1 MREISGAKAIM
12 KAIQITEF
20 GGPEKMSLIDI
31 ADPVPG
37 DGEVLLDVLKIGIN
51 YADTHQVENSYLSAQ
66 TLPLIPGIEV
76 VGRTAEGT
84 RVLALVSSG
93 GYAEKATAH
102 KGALIPI
109 PDAVSDEDALC
120 MLVQGSTAWHVL
132 KTMAHQKPGESV
144 VIHAAA
150 GGVGVIAIQLAKMW
164 GAKVIAVAS
173 SQEKRDLALSL
184 GADVA
189 IDAKDPDLKSAII
202 AANGGKRVDIVLEMV
217 GGPTFDKSLESLA
230 HFGRLITYGM
240 ASREAPTAIAPGALM
255 AGTKTVSGFWLSHC
269 FAKPELFHDV
279 IAELFT
285 MIAAGTLRP
294 VIGARFGLSQAVEAH
309 TQMRSRGSTGKI
321 TLDPQR

>member
-1 MREISGAKAIM
+1 MSGAKVMM
-12 KAIQITEF
+12 KAIQISEF
-20 GGPEKMSLIDI
+20 GGPEKMALIEI

-76 VGRTAEGT
+76 VGRTPDGQ

-93 GYAEKATAH
+93 GYAQKATAN
-102 KGALIPI
+102 KGAIIPI

-120 MLVQGSTAWHVL
+120 MLVQGSTAWHIL

-150 GGVGVIAIQLAKMW
+150 GGVGVIAIQLAKLW
-164 GAKVIAVAS
+164 EAKVIAVAS
-173 SQEKRDLALSL
+173 TQEKRDLALSL
-184 GADVA
+184 GADVVV
-189 IDAKDPDLKSAII
+189 DAHDPDLKSAIK
-202 AANGGKRVDIVLEMV
+202 AANGGKKVDIVLEMV
-217 GGPTFDKSLESLA
+217 GGQTFDQSLDSLA

-240 ASREAPTAIAPGALM
+240 ASRVAPTSIAPGSLM

-269 FAKPELFHDV
+269 FGKKELFHDV
-279 IAELFT
+279 IAELFA
-285 MIAAGTLRP
+285 MIAAGSLRP
-294 VIGARFGLSQAVEAH
+294 VIGARFGLSEAVQAH

>member
-1 MREISGAKAIM
+1 M

-20 GGPEKMSLIDI
+20 GGPEKMAYIDI
-31 ADPVPG
+31 SEPVPAE
-37 DGEVLLDVLKIGIN
+37 GEVLLDVLSIGIN

-66 TLPLIPGIEV
+66 KLPLIPGIEV
-76 VGRTAEGT
+76 VGRTPEGQ

-93 GYAEKATAH
+93 GYAQKATAN
-102 KGALIPI
+102 KGVLIPI
-109 PDAVSDEDALC
+109 PDVVSDEDALC

-132 KTMAHQKPGESV
+132 KTMGHLKQGESV

-150 GGVGVIAIQLAKMW
+150 GGVGVIAIQLAKLW

-189 IDAKDPDLKSAII
+189 IDANDPDLKSAII
-202 AANGGKRVDIVLEMV
+202 TANGGKRVDLILEMV
-217 GGPTFDKSLESLA
+217 GGQTFDKSLEALA

-240 ASREAPTAIAPGALM
+240 ASRVAPTAVAPGALM
-255 AGTKTVSGFWLSHC
+255 AGSKTVSGFWLSHC
-269 FAKPELFHDV
+269 FAKPELFHNV

-285 MIAAGTLRP
+285 LIAAGTLRP
-294 VIGARFGLSQAVEAH
+294 VIGSRFALSQAIAAH
-309 TQMRSRGSTGKI
+309 EHMRGRGSTGKI
-321 TLDPQR
+321 TLDPKR

>member
-1 MREISGAKAIM
+1 MM

-20 GGPEKMSLIDI
+20 GGPEKMAYIDI
-31 ADPVPG
+31 AEPVPAA
-37 DGEVLLDVLKIGIN
+37 GEVLLDVLSIGIN

-76 VGRTAEGT
+76 VGRTPDGQ

-93 GYAEKATAH
+93 GYAQKAIAN
-102 KGALIPI
+102 KGALIPV

-132 KTMAHQKPGESV
+132 KTMGHLKPGESV
-144 VIHAAA
+144 VVHAAA
-150 GGVGVIAIQLAKMW
+150 GGVGVIAIQLAKLW

-189 IDAKDPDLKSAII
+189 IDANEADLKAAII

-217 GGPTFDKSLESLA
+217 GGPTFDKSLEALA
-230 HFGRLITYGM
+230 HFGRLVTYGM
-240 ASREAPTAIAPGALM
+240 ASRVAPTAVAPGALM

-279 IAELFT
+279 IAELFGLIT
-285 MIAAGTLRP
+285 AGTIRP
-294 VIGARFGLSQAVEAH
+294 VIGSRFALSEAIAAH
-309 TQMRSRGSTGKI
+309 EHMRGRGSTGKI
-321 TLDPQR
+321 TLDPLR